1 MTSLKRQHGDSFA
14 DRAHVIHPGTH
25 LAEYAEGSA
34 PSHILRHASGIHV
47 TDSNGKQ
54 MIDGFAGLW
63 CVNVGYG
70 RTEIADSVHAQ
81 MKALSYYHAYG
92 GHSNEPIIRLSQR
105 ITSMIGME
113 MNHIYYG
120 MSGSDANETNVKI
133 VWYVNN
139 VLGRPEKKKII
150 ARRRSYH
157 GSGLMTGSLTGQPQ
171 FHGMFDLPFPQIRH
185 TSPAHYWLDGAPG
198 ETQRAYSA
206 RLAAELDSLIRAE
219 NPATVAAFIAEPVVG
234 SGGILPP
241 PEGYWEEIQKVLA
254 RHDIVLIAD
263 EVVTGFGR
271 TGAAFGSHLY
281 GIKPDLMTIAKGLT
295 SGYLPLSGV
304 VVGKKVWDLLV
315 EGTRRNGTFG
325 HGWTYSAHPVCA
337 AAANANLDIIER
349 EGLIENARDTGAYL
363 QASLKKALANHPNVG
378 DVRGVGLMAA
388 VELVQEREPR
398 RFFDDAASGIR
409 DRLFASIRSA
419 GLMVRVM
426 PPAIIALAPPLTVTR
441 GDVDRI
447 VDIIATSVQKICS
460 EFG

>member
-1 MTSLKRQHGDSFA
+1 M
-14 DRAHVIHPGTH
+14 
-25 LAEYAEGSA
+25 
-34 PSHILRHASGIHV
+34 
-47 TDSNGKQ
+47 
-54 MIDGFAGLW
+54 M
-63 CVNVGYG
+63 
-70 RTEIADSVHAQ
+70 
-81 MKALSYYHAYG
+81 ALSYYHTYG

-105 ITSMIGME
+105 ITKMIGMD
-113 MNHIYYG
+113 MNHVYYG

-171 FHGMFDLPFPQIRH
+171 FHQIFDLPFQQVRH

-206 RLAAELDSLIRAE
+206 RLAAELDSLIRTE
-219 NPATVAAFIAEPVVG
+219 GPETVAAFIAEPVVG

-254 RHDIVLIAD
+254 RHDVLLIAD

-281 GIKPDLMTIAKGLT
+281 GIKPDLMTIAKGLS

-304 VVGKKVWDLLV
+304 VVGKRIWGILV
-315 EGTRRNGTFG
+315 EGTRRNGAFS

-337 AAANANLDIIER
+337 AAANANIDIIER
-349 EGLIENARDTGAYL
+349 EGLVENARDTGAYL
-363 QASLKKALANHPNVG
+363 QASLKQALGDHPNVG
-378 DVRGVGLMAA
+378 EVRGVGLMAA
-388 VELVQEREPR
+388 VEVVQSRDPR
-398 RFFDDAASGIR
+398 CFFDAKSRIGE
-409 DRLFASIRSA
+409 RLLTSIRAA
-419 GLMVRVM
+419 GLLVRVM
-426 PPAIIALAPPLTVTR
+426 PPAIIALAPPLTVKR
-441 GDVDRI
+441 GDIDRI
-447 VDIIATSVQKICS
+447 VSIIAASVKEIFR
-460 EFG
+460 EIE